1 MPNDGMYAPPR
12 RNDTTSPERYRQPL
26 ICLASV
32 SQQAGVPLK
41 YE

>member
-12 RNDTTSPERYRQPL
+12 RNDTTSPERYRQPV
-26 ICLASV
+26 IFFAFA